1 MTEAMPFLRKIIL
14 LSYDPR
20 PFARE
25 IDLTALRCYKAVDT
39 RRGDLSIGTLGGGNH
54 FIEAGK
60 AEDGTIYLV
69 VHSGSRHLGLEVAK
83 YYQEQAY
90 HQCNGTDKES
100 IDAAIA
106 QLKAQGREKEIQK
119 TIKSIRSAK
128 RTDIPKAF
136 CYAKGWL
143 FEDYIH
149 DMRLMQQYAAL
160 NRQAIMD
167 EMIRGMGL
175 HVNEQFSTIHN
186 YIDTDAMILRKGA
199 VSAMTGQKLII
210 PINMRD
216 GSLVCVGKGNADWNF
231 SAPHGAG
238 RLMSR
243 SAARQSFTLT
253 QFKAKMEGVY
263 STSVSRDTIDEC
275 PMAYKAM
282 DDIVSNIGPTA
293 EIISVLRP
301 IYNFKSGAGDA

>member
-1 MTEAMPFLRKIIL
+1 
-14 LSYDPR
+14 
-20 PFARE
+20 
-25 IDLTALRCYKAVDT
+25 
-39 RRGDLSIGTLGGGNH
+39 
-54 FIEAGK
+54 
-60 AEDGTIYLV
+60 
-69 VHSGSRHLGLEVAK
+69 
-83 YYQEQAY
+83 
-90 HQCNGTDKES
+90 
-100 IDAAIA
+100 
-106 QLKAQGREKEIQK
+106 
-119 TIKSIRSAK
+119 
-128 RTDIPKAF
+128 
-136 CYAKGWL
+136 
-143 FEDYIH
+143 
-149 DMRLMQQYAAL
+149 MRLMQQYAAL

-301 IYNFKSGAGDA
+301 IYNFKSGADDA